1 MGHNSVLLRSVLTA
15 RHGRLYVLEF
25 VMSSQV
31 LPTQVEQLFHYLFEQ
46 AALGIAVE
54 DLEGR
59 ILLANPAL
67 CSMLGYRQDEMCGM
81 NCSQFAHPEDEQDDW
96 AHFQRLCA
104 GVIDKYS
111 LEKRYVRNGGGELW
125 GNLNVSMWR
134 SDDGG
139 SPLIFAFVEDIT
151 ERKRAETALRS
162 VNRRLIEAQEQERS
176 RIARELHDDIGQRL
190 AILGIALGQFQ
201 LHPPSSSDLPSR
213 IGELQKQT
221 SEIADDIQSLSH
233 ELHSSRLQYLGI
245 VAAVRGFCRE
255 FGEQQKVEIDLKIH
269 DFPGPLSPD
278 ISLCFFRVLQE
289 ALHNSTKHSGTR
301 NFEVELWGTQDEIHL
316 TVSDSG
322 VGFDVEAAK
331 TSPGLGLVSMQE
343 RLKLLNGTLTIESQL
358 MRGTTIRA
366 RAPFSSGNDSP
377 PAIG

>member
-1 MGHNSVLLRSVLTA
+1 
-15 RHGRLYVLEF
+15 
-25 VMSSQV
+25 MSSQV

-104 GVIDKYS
+104 GVIDKYA
-111 LEKRYVRNGGGELW
+111 LEKRYVRKSGGELW
-125 GNLNVSMWR
+125 GHLNVSMWR

-151 ERKRAETALRS
+151 ERKRAETALRN

-269 DFPGPLSPD
+269 DFPVPLSPD

-322 VGFDVEAAK
+322 VGFDVEAAR

-366 RAPFSSGNDSP
+366 RAPFSSGNDSL